1 MVCMLQQELYEHN
14 RAACTGFDTSNELLQ
29 SAFPPAGLMDG
40 HARNQVLLID
50 TYKRVQAH

>member
-1 MVCMLQQELYEHN
+1 MVCMLQQEEYEHN
-14 RAACTGFDTSNELLQ
+14 QAACTGFDTNNELLQ
-29 SAFPPAGLMDG
+29 SAFPPAGMMDG